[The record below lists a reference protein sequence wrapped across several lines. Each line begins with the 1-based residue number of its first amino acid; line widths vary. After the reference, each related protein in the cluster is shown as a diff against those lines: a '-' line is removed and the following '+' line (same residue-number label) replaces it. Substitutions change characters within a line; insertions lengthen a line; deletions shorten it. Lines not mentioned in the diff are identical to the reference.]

1 MYSKRD
7 PAALSEFAKRIS
19 DELNIGPDVILPAR
33 EITCLSL
40 EDRKALKADYPFR
53 YEVVRDALGKE
64 LHEAF
69 PEADREGLRTK
80 LHIAGKLDL
89 FRQGLADGS
98 VTTALQSRPK
108 QLVSLEAIHKVLEAG
123 KDRAFLEVCT
133 GYGKTVLSAVT
144 CQAVDLPSIG
154 QKTLVVM
161 PMKSLIPQWERAIAK
176 HTNQTSSTYYSEG
189 KSLEGDIILTTY
201 ASLPKVVAEAD
212 KAGIRFGMVIADEAH
227 RSLTPRLQTT
237 LNQVPGSPFYL
248 ALSATGDF
256 NEIKGVRHFFGAP
269 CHKVP
274 VTEGIEEGLLTGAR
288 WIGLRTNT
296 DISNVKI
303 NQNGNFN
310 EASFEKSVNIAARD
324 EVILQVLQSSA
335 MKGLSTAVYLTSI
348 SRVNNFIEKAK
359 ERGIEI
365 AVDHSEMSDADR
377 IANRARYESG
387 QAKVMVSVDA
397 LAEGWDSPR
406 TKALIIDRATTSPV
420 MAGQR
425 PGRGL
430 RLWEEGDKKYCLI
443 FELVD
448 PFKAKKA
455 DGDRPIL
462 VPDVLGG
469 AMVLPKAM
477 AKDTGFIEESDKF
490 IREIQDS
497 ITVEGISVISDV
509 VAFAEFMQG
518 REEVLSNVEQD
529 PSLHAISTI
538 EKIRTILDRNEITP
552 EVIAS
557 QKKSEWLSKFL
568 IDGNFYG
575 TFRSLILQY
584 HRNVKGDASFS
595 ISNDKV
601 LEFCGEI
608 FGHEK
613 MNEALRKSASRTCA
627 KSRLEANL
635 LETRRIPYPEVLDE
649 KLPARISYIE
659 PPSRFTRGKEP
670 TWSRSDIVVDVTF
683 RELIEGTLS
692 RLGKNPGDLNNQQE
706 YLKALKVVAE
716 EAFGSENKTK
726 KFVTLYRE
734 DQNISIF
741 ERSGELDVE
750 LKKIN
755 HFEAITLAD
764 FNKLIV
770 SGFLGES
777 ITAYYDIHDENSFN
791 AFKNQ
796 ILGKEGLENEVVVV
810 QSSEEDQTNS
820 YEPSS
825 NLLQYLTCK
834 YENPQGIIQKLA
846 AARTPIPGEFSETIT
861 LEGTLGK
868 INKAGFEDTLSLMEQ
883 LNGVTQEGTKIERL
897 VTLAR
902 STQSAIPDLLALD
915 YFTLYLTKG
924 DEAFDSK
931 LGNLIRS
938 VEDPWLTN
946 KQILERNVELG
957 GLSVKLNDL
966 IYHYRR
972 HGKPDERTRDEL
984 LTTLGSPEFI
994 DERIRIR
1001 TLGVRTLIDEMKA
1014 DPSLSDA
1021 KKLSSKEYLIEG
1033 KKILGHKLLEF
1044 ISDDGKEPWNVPYQV
1059 REYPRKY
1066 LMDYLIGE
1074 SGKS

>member
-7 PAALSEFAKRIS
+7 VATLTEFAKQIGQ
-19 DELNIGPDVILPAR
+19 ELNLGQEVILPAKS
-33 EITCLSL
+33 ITGLTL
-40 EDRKALKADYPFR
+40 EDRKALRADYPFR
-53 YEVVRDALGKE
+53 YDLVRESIGQELKDAL
-64 LHEAF
+64 
-69 PEADREGLRTK
+69 PEADREKLRTK
-80 LHIAGKLDL
+80 LQIAGKLDL
-89 FRQGLADGS
+89 FRQGLAEGS

-108 QLVSLEAIHKVLEAG
+108 QLVSLEAIHKELEAG

-133 GYGKTVLSAVT
+133 GYGKTVLSAVL
-144 CQAVDLPSIG
+144 CQAATLPSVG

-176 HTNQTSSTYYSEG
+176 HTNQTSSTYYSER

-201 ASLPKVVAEAD
+201 ASLPKVVAEAE
-212 KAGIRFGMVIADEAH
+212 KAGIRFGIVIADEAH

-256 NEIKGVRHFFGAP
+256 NEMKGVRHFFGAP

-387 QAKVMVSVDA
+387 QVKVMVSVDA

-430 RLWEEGDKKYCLI
+430 RLWEDGDKKYCLI

-448 PFKAKKA
+448 TYKSKKA

-469 AMVLPKAM
+469 VMVLPKAM
-477 AKDTGFIEESDKF
+477 AKDSTFIEESDNLVK
-490 IREIQDS
+490 EIQES

-518 REEVLSNVEQD
+518 RSEVLSKLEQD
-529 PSLHAISTI
+529 PALNAISTI
-538 EKIRTILDRNEITP
+538 DKIRTILDRNEITP
-552 EVIAS
+552 EVIATE
-557 QKKSEWLSKFL
+557 KKSEWLSKFL
-568 IDGNFYG
+568 IDDHFYG
-575 TFRSLILQY
+575 TFKSLILQY

-595 ISNDKV
+595 ISNDTV
-601 LEFCGEI
+601 LKFCGEI

-613 MNEALRKSASRTCA
+613 MDEALRKSASRTCA

-635 LETRRIPYPEVLDE
+635 LETQRIPYPEVLDE
-649 KLPARISYIE
+649 KFPARISYIE

-692 RLGKNPGDLNNQQE
+692 RLGREPGDLNTQEE

-726 KFVTLYRE
+726 KFVILYRE
-734 DQNISIF
+734 GQNISIF

-777 ITAYYDIHDENSFN
+777 ITTYYNIYDENSFDD
-791 AFKNQ
+791 FKNQ
-796 ILGKEGLENEVVVV
+796 ILGKEGPEHEVKVVLP
-810 QSSEEDQTNS
+810 SEEDQRNS
-820 YEPSS
+820 YEPSA

-846 AARTPIPGEFSETIT
+846 AARTPNLGEFSETIT

-883 LNGVTQEGTKIERL
+883 FYGITQEGTKIERL
-897 VTLAR
+897 VTVAR
-902 STQSAIPDLLALD
+902 ATQSEIPDLLALD

-924 DEAFDSK
+924 EEPLDSK
-931 LGNLIRS
+931 LGKLIRS

-957 GLSVKLNDL
+957 GLSVELNDL
-966 IYHYRR
+966 IYHYRC
-972 HGKPDERTRDEL
+972 HGNPDERTREEL
-984 LTTLGSPEFI
+984 LTALGSPEFVN
-994 DERIRIR
+994 ERIRIR
-1001 TLGVRTLIDEMKA
+1001 TQGVRMLIDELKA
-1014 DPSLSDA
+1014 DPALSDP
-1021 KKLSSKEYLIEG
+1021 KKLFSKDYVIEG
-1033 KKILGHKLLEF
+1033 KKIAGHKLLEF
-1044 ISDDGKEPWNVPYQV
+1044 ISDDGYEPWNVSYPV
-1059 REYPRKY
+1059 REYRIKF

-1074 SGKS
+1074 SRKS